1 MSKMSLYKDSSYSL
15 WLWYC
20 TILLYFVM
28 LAILK
33 YIFKRTLPLLL
44 KSFDTSSPINWKNF
58 CRIVTNIVSL
68 SLHICFCICSGAK
81 LPFEA
86 MFVSHKDSA
95 SNPTIVVLH
104 GGPHSVYPSSYSKSL
119 AFLFSQGYNLLVVNY
134 R

>member
-1 MSKMSLYKDSSYSL
+1 LIHL
-15 WLWYC
+15 HQF
-20 TILLYFVM
+20 ILRF
-28 LAILK
+28 
-33 YIFKRTLPLLL
+33 
-44 KSFDTSSPINWKNF
+44 SPEFFTKK
-58 CRIVTNIVSL
+58 VSL
-68 SLHICFCICSGAK
+68 SPYIFCAYSGAK

-86 MFVSHKDSA
+86 IFVSHKDSA